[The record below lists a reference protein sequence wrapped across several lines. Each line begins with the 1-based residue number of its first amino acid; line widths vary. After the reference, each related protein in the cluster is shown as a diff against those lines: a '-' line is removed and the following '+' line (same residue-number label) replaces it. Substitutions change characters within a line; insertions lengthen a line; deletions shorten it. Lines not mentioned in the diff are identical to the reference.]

1 MTIELNHTIVH
12 STDREAAARFLV
24 ETFDL
29 PAPKPFGPF
38 LVVQTANGV
47 SLDFMTSP
55 EPIREQHYAFLVSDE
70 EFDAIFGRIQKSGI
84 RFWADPM
91 RQRQNEINTNNGGR
105 GVYFLDPS
113 GHMLEILTRVE
124 GPSAGD

>member
-1 MTIELNHTIVH
+1 MAIALNHTIVH
-12 STDREAAARFLV
+12 STDREVAARFLA

-29 PAPKPFGPF
+29 PAPRPFGPF

-55 EPIREQHYAFLVSDE
+55 EPIAKQHYAFLVSEE
-70 EFDAIFGRIQKSGI
+70 EFDAIFGRIRQRGLC
-84 RFWADPM
+84 FWADPM
-91 RQRQNEINTNNGGR
+91 RQQQDEVNTNGGGR

-113 GHMLEILTRVE
+113 GHALQILTRPE
-124 GPSAGD
+124 DPSVGG